1 MSSKLIQYTYISDFC
16 FVRSLS
22 TYDRC
27 VNRFSAY
34 LRSSGTSNQRSIRFS
49 QCALAPGYEYWVYRQ
64 VPITFTVAYC
74 SQFEVL
80 YVYKDCHP
88 HFLVLVYATCPS
100 ITVPVVPERVVL
112 ASRGGGIKKGALTD
126 QGCKKMIRNS
136 WFGCAPPLCQILG
149 RTDVYNK
156 SYDIYGEIRE

>member
-1 MSSKLIQYTYISDFC
+1 MPCKIEADPAPLRAIQKN
-16 FVRSLS
+16 V
-22 TYDRC
+22 
-27 VNRFSAY
+27 
-34 LRSSGTSNQRSIRFS
+34 GPSNQRSIRFS

-100 ITVPVVPERVVL
+100 ITVLAVPERVVP
-112 ASRGGGIKKGALTD
+112 ASRGGGIKKEVLTV
-126 QGCKKMIRNS
+126 QGCKKMI
-136 WFGCAPPLCQILG
+136 
-149 RTDVYNK
+149 
-156 SYDIYGEIRE
+156 

>member
-27 VNRFSAY
+27 VNRFSAH
-34 LRSSGTSNQRSIRFS
+34 LRSSDMSNQCSIRFS

-112 ASRGGGIKKGALTD
+112 ASRGGGIKKGVLSV
-126 QGCKKMIRNS
+126 QGCQKMIWNS
-136 WFGCAPPLCQILG
+136 LFECVLPLCQILG
-149 RTDVYNK
+149 RTD
-156 SYDIYGEIRE
+156 I